1 MKDGEHIEYYDI
13 GDISSKC
20 NYKDGE
26 KHGEYIGYC
35 PSGEIRYKY
44 YYING
49 KKVNELFWISYNRN
63 IKLEL
68 LGL

>member
-1 MKDGEHIEYYDI
+1 VVG
-13 GDISSKC
+13 SKC

-35 PSGEIRYKY
+35 PSVEIRYKY